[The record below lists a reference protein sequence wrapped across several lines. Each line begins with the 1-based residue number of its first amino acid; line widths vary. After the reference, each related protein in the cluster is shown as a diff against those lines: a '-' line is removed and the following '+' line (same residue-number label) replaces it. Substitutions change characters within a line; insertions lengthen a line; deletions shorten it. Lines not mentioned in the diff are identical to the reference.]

1 MSTTMRRIELDIEG
15 MTCDACRTHVASRLA
30 AVDGVERADVRYP
43 EGSAV
48 VEVTGGGAPEL
59 LTAALAGTAYSARV
73 RPGTEVSLRTSAGNG
88 APAGGG
94 GGDRYDL
101 VVVGAG
107 SAGFSAAIRAVESGA
122 RVALVHDGTLGGT
135 CVNVGCVPSKALIRA
150 AEAQHGRGRHPFEGV
165 PRSAEPV
172 DWPRIRGAK
181 DDLVASL
188 RQAKYADVL
197 AAYPAITLIAGRA
210 RLDVDGRV
218 HLEDGTLIPSDRV
231 VVTTGSSPWI
241 PDVPGLA
248 EAGYLDSTA
257 LLDLDA
263 LPASLAVVGAGSVG
277 LELAQAYARLGVRVS
292 VLARS
297 RLLSKGDRAVSAELA
312 RHLQNEGIAVLEG
325 VAMASVERVGP
336 LRRIHLR
343 DAGGGA
349 RVVEAEALLIAAGRR
364 PNSGGMGLETAG
376 VEVGPGGE
384 IVVDTHMRTTH
395 PRVWA
400 AGDVTGEPM
409 HVYVAAHT
417 AAVAA
422 DNALGNARKA
432 DLSVLPLV
440 TFTDP
445 GVASVGL
452 TEAEART
459 AGLEPL
465 VSTLPMEHVPR
476 ALAARDT
483 RGFVKLVADAS
494 SRRILGAHIVGHEA
508 WEMIMEPAM
517 AVRFGLTIDDLT
529 SLLHPYLTLAEGI
542 KLAALTFDKDV
553 AKLSCCA
560 S

>member
-1 MSTTMRRIELDIEG
+1 
-15 MTCDACRTHVASRLA
+15 
-30 AVDGVERADVRYP
+30 
-43 EGSAV
+43 
-48 VEVTGGGAPEL
+48 
-59 LTAALAGTAYSARV
+59 V
-73 RPGTEVSLRTSAGNG
+73 RPEAEAPLRASTGNG
-88 APAGGG
+88 ARAGTGG
-94 GGDRYDL
+94 EDRYDL

-135 CVNVGCVPSKALIRA
+135 CVNVGCVPSKAIIRV
-150 AEAQHGRGRHPFEGV
+150 AEAQHGRARHPFEGV
-165 PRSAEPV
+165 ARSPEPV
-172 DWPRIRGAK
+172 DWSRIRGAK
-181 DDLVASL
+181 DDFVSSL
-188 RQAKYADVL
+188 RQAKYTDVL
-197 AAYPAITLIAGRA
+197 AAYPRITLIGGRA
-210 RLDVDGRV
+210 RLDADGRV
-218 HLEDGTLIPSDRV
+218 HLEDDTLIHADRV
-231 VVTTGSSPWI
+231 VLTTGSSPWI
-241 PDVPGLA
+241 PDVPGLS

-257 LLDLDA
+257 LLDIEA
-263 LPASLAVVGAGSVG
+263 LPASLAVVGAGPVG
-277 LELAQAYARLGVRVS
+277 LELAQAYARLGVRVTI
-292 VLARS
+292 LARS
-297 RLLSKGDRAVSAELA
+297 RLLSRGDRDVSVELA
-312 RHLQNEGIAVLEG
+312 RRLRHEGIAVLEG
-325 VAMASVERVGP
+325 VATASVERVGP

-343 DAGGGA
+343 DDAGS
-349 RVVEAEALLIAAGRR
+349 RTVEAEALLIAAGRR

-376 VEVGPGGE
+376 VKVGPGGE
-384 IVVDTHMRTTH
+384 IVVDAHMRTTH

-422 DNALGNARKA
+422 DNALGGERKA

-452 TEAEART
+452 TEEEARS

-483 RGFVKLVADAS
+483 RGFVKLVADAA
-494 SRRILGAHIVGHEA
+494 SRRLLGAHVVGHEA

-517 AVRFGLTIDDLT
+517 AVRFGLTIEDLA

-553 AKLSCCA
+553 TKLSCCA

>member
-15 MTCDACRTHVASRLA
+15 MTCDACRTHVASRLTG
-30 AVDGVERADVRYP
+30 VDRVGRADVRYP
-43 EGSAV
+43 EGRAV
-48 VEVTGGGAPEL
+48 VTLTGDVAPEL
-59 LTAALAGTAYSARV
+59 LTGALAGTPYSARV
-73 RPGTEVSLRTSAGNG
+73 RPEAEAPLRASAGDG
-88 APAGGG
+88 ARAGT
-94 GGDRYDL
+94 GDGNPYDL

-150 AEAQHGRGRHPFEGV
+150 AEAQHGRAHHPFEGV

-181 DDLVASL
+181 DDMVSSL

-210 RLDVDGRV
+210 RLDRDGRV
-218 HLEDGTLIPSDRV
+218 HLADGSVVEGDRV
-231 VVTTGSSPWI
+231 VITTGSSPWI

-248 EAGYLDSTA
+248 KAGYLDSTA
-257 LLDLDA
+257 LLDLEA

-277 LELAQAYARLGVRVS
+277 LELAQAYARLGVRVTI
-292 VLARS
+292 LARS
-297 RLLSKGDRAVSAELA
+297 RLLSKGDRDVSAELA
-312 RHLQNEGIAVLEG
+312 RHLRDEGIDVLEG
-325 VAMASVERVGP
+325 VAMESVERAGP
-336 LRRIHLR
+336 LRRVHLR
-343 DAGGGA
+343 DAGGGT
-349 RVVEAEALLIAAGRR
+349 RTVEAEALLIAAGRR
-364 PNSGGMGLETAG
+364 PNTGGMGLETAG

-384 IVVDTHMRTTH
+384 IVVDAHMRTTH
-395 PRVWA
+395 PHVWA

-422 DNALGNARKA
+422 ENALGGERKA

-452 TEAEART
+452 TEEEARS
-459 AGLEPL
+459 AGLEPI
-465 VSTLPMEHVPR
+465 VSKLPMEHVPR

-508 WEMIMEPAM
+508 WEMIMEPAI
-517 AVRFGLTIDDLT
+517 AVRFGLTLDDLA

-553 AKLSCCA
+553 EKLSCCA